1 MSIEKKSLTFKL
13 VLLGD
18 PSVGKSSAVER
29 FVNNEFFEH
38 HLATIGAAFLTKTV
52 ETDSVD
58 VKFEI
63 WDTAGQE
70 RYRSLASMY
79 YRDAAAAL
87 VMFDITARD
96 TLDAAKTWIGEL
108 QKQSQPPLV
117 IALAGNK
124 LDLDNDRKRAI
135 PTEVG
140 KKVAADLNCLFA
152 ETSAKT
158 GEGINEIFSQ
168 IAKKLP
174 KDVETKPKSLP
185 LEDLTPR
192 KKGGCC

>member
-1 MSIEKKSLTFKL
+1 
-13 VLLGD
+13 
-18 PSVGKSSAVER
+18 VGKSSVVER

-38 HLATIGAAFLTKTV
+38 HLATIGAAFLTKTIQ
-52 ETDSVD
+52 TDNVD

-87 VMFDITARD
+87 VMYDITARD
-96 TLDAAKTWIGEL
+96 SLDAAKTWIGEL
-108 QKQSQPPLV
+108 QKQQQPPLV

-124 LDLDNDRKRAI
+124 LDLEQKR
-135 PTEVG
+135 V
-140 KKVAADLNCLFA
+140 VASDIGIQTAKDMGCIFM

-158 GEGINEIFSQ
+158 GEHVQEIFSA
-168 IAKKLP
+168 IARKLP
-174 KDVETKPKSLP
+174 KDVEVRGKSLP
-185 LEDLTPR
+185 LEELPV